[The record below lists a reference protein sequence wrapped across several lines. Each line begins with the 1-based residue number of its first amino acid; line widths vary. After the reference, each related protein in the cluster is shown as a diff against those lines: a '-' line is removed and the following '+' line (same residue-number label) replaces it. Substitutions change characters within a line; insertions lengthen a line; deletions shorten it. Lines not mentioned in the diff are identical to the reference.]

1 MAAVSRVGGFGRA
14 LWVLLGSGLV
24 LLAAIAGCALGDRA
38 DHASPL
44 DAVSIAASGTGDRGP
59 HGGESVHCDPHVEA
73 AIRTVAPAA
82 EHARDAVADPIVPAA
97 GSADTGIAAV
107 SHGVR
112 GPPDYAVGGRML
124 LTRLC
129 IDRR

>member
-1 MAAVSRVGGFGRA
+1 MGRVGGFGRT

-24 LLAAIAGCALGDRA
+24 LLAAIAGCALGDGS
-38 DHASPL
+38 DHARPL
-44 DAVSIAASGTGDRGP
+44 EAVSIAPGEPGAPGP
-59 HGGESVHCDPHVEA
+59 HGGESAHCDPHVGD
-73 AIRTVAPAA
+73 AIRTASPGA
-82 EHARDAVADPIVPAA
+82 EHAPEAAADPIVPAA
-97 GSADTGIAAV
+97 GPADTGIVAV